1 MLRSLV
7 VLVLLGCA
15 QAAFAAE
22 DQSTPPPA
30 EGGTHQCER
39 SKGEAKTS

>member
-7 VLVLLGCA
+7 VLLLLGCA
-15 QAAFAAE
+15 QAALAAE
-22 DQSTPPPA
+22 DQSTPPPS
-30 EGGTHQCER
+30 GSGTHQCER